1 MSKGLNE
8 RLPGNTR
15 ESDLT
20 SNARILHSVSQL
32 MDTAALE
39 VLEDA
44 KSWDWPVGNQ
54 GGKFNA
60 LIPQLLSCLIK
71 ESQGFHGTVLNQF
84 WESVGKCHDKLKDN
98 GPSHPSASELQGL
111 TSTYS

>member
-1 MSKGLNE
+1 
-8 RLPGNTR
+8 
-15 ESDLT
+15 
-20 SNARILHSVSQL
+20 
-32 MDTAALE
+32 MDVALE

-44 KSWDWPVGNQ
+44 KSWDWPVVRCIQKEGNQ
-54 GGKFNA
+54 GGKFKA

-84 WESVGKCHDKLKDN
+84 WETVGKCHDTLKEN
-98 GPSHPSASELQGL
+98 GASNSSSFEPQGL